1 MPHDRAGQ
9 RVRLLRSADLRSLAN
24 LIDSLMLVEPDEAP
38 SRLVHAALDLVPG
51 VMASYNEFSNAGTVV
66 PAVHPGEVPP
76 PAEVEAF
83 TLFFR
88 QHPVIAAL
96 GEVAAHRAA
105 TISDYC
111 TPRRLRRL
119 DLYQEVYRPR
129 GILDQLTLSA
139 EATDG
144 SIVGLAIS
152 GSRWGFTDRDRL
164 LIDLL
169 APYLGT
175 RHARLEQVQR
185 LRELHR
191 ALAEP
196 EHADSH
202 AVIVLTHRKQ
212 IAWLTRPARRL
223 LRDWFGYSGG
233 SVLPPALH
241 QVGGPRTPT
250 NSTTFFRGNRT
261 LVVSTVSADAGGQ
274 SLLELTQTVDRGGA
288 SVAAATLT
296 SRERQILAAAADGL
310 SENAIAAR
318 FGIAPATVN
327 KHLEHCYR
335 KLGASNRA
343 RAITAAFGSR
353 T

>member
-1 MPHDRAGQ
+1 V
-9 RVRLLRSADLRSLAN
+9 RVLRSADLRSLAN
-24 LIDSLMLVEPDEAP
+24 LIDSLMLVEPEEVP

-51 VMASYNEFSNAGTVV
+51 VMASYNEFSDSGTFVA
-66 PAVHPGEVPP
+66 AVHPGEVPP
-76 PAEVEAF
+76 RAEVEAF
-83 TLFFR
+83 ALFFR

-96 GEVAAHRAA
+96 GDAAPHPAA
-105 TISDYC
+105 TISDYS

-119 DLYQEVYRPR
+119 DLYQEVYRPM

-139 EATDG
+139 ATTDG
-144 SIVGLAIS
+144 PIVGLAIS

-175 RHARLEQVQR
+175 RHARLEQLQR

-191 ALAEP
+191 ALVEP
-196 EHADSH
+196 EHSDSR
-202 AVIVLTHRKQ
+202 AVIVLTHRKR

-233 SVLPPALH
+233 SVLPLDLR
-241 QVGGPRTPT
+241 QVGGPRTPS
-250 NSTTFFRGNRT
+250 NSTVFLRGNRT
-261 LVVSTVSADAGGQ
+261 LVVSAADAGGD
-274 SLLELTQTVDRGGA
+274 SLLELNQTVDPGGA
-288 SVAAATLT
+288 GAAAILT
-296 SRERQILAAAADGL
+296 TRERQILAAAADGL
-310 SENAIAAR
+310 SETAIAAR
-318 FGIAPATVN
+318 CGIAPATVN

-343 RAITAAFGSR
+343 SAVMAAFHCHSE
-353 T
+353 